1 MQKIINLM
9 AITSFAVSAGIVSGG
24 VYIYH
29 NKENIK
35 EQIQQE
41 VVDSVSEMIPDLLSS
56 SVGDIGL
63 GSELPTSTMPSP
75 GSFGL
80 GF

>member
-1 MQKIINLM
+1 MQKLINLM

-24 VYIYH
+24 AYIYH

-35 EQIQQE
+35 AQIQQE

-56 SVGDIGL
+56 SMGGIGN
-63 GSELPTSTMPSP
+63 GGELPTSTMPSP
-75 GSFGL
+75 ESFGL

>member
-1 MQKIINLM
+1 M

-41 VVDSVSEMIPDLLSS
+41 VVDSVSEMIPDLCHPLL
-56 SVGDIGL
+56 VIL
-63 GSELPTSTMPSP
+63 ELVVNSP
-75 GSFGL
+75 HQL
-80 GF
+80 CPAQDPLV